1 MQKSKLSA
9 GLLMLAVVMV
19 TGTSMAIPP
28 PPPSSL
34 PDVGSSALLLS
45 TALGGLALVRKFIR

>member
-1 MQKSKLSA
+1 MQKSKLSV
-9 GLLMLAVVMV
+9 GLLLLAVVMV
-19 TGTSMAIPP
+19 VETAGAIPP
-28 PPPSSL
+28 PHNA